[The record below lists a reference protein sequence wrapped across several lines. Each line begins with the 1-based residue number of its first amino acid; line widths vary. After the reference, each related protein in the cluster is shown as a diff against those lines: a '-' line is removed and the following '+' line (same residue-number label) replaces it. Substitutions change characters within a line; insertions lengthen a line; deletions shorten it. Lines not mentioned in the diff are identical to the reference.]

1 MKNIPVPIQRTL
13 AKTIVCQVAIVLFGI
28 VWAIASQ
35 DHIFLLL
42 SAAVGVMGG
51 WRAFSLYRLAADG
64 RYEVIE
70 GTIMADKGVPLRNRH
85 NLIVQTP
92 DGYEVSIPLTG
103 KSKLKNGCAYQL
115 YLSQQEE
122 SAASLPEQLR
132 PARTLLGYE
141 EMV

>member
-1 MKNIPVPIQRTL
+1 MKNIPIPIQRTL
-13 AKTIVCQVAIVLFGI
+13 AKTIMCQVAIVLFGV
-28 VWAIASQ
+28 VWAIASR

-42 SAAVGVMGG
+42 SAAVGIMGG
-51 WRAFSLYRLAADG
+51 WRVFSLYRLAADG
-64 RYEVIE
+64 KYELLE
-70 GTIMADKGVPLRNRH
+70 GTIMVDKGVPLRNRH

-103 KSKLKNGCAYQL
+103 KSKLKSGCAYQL

-132 PARTLLGYE
+132 PARTLLGYD